1 MCNTGEGP
9 RVRAFTYFGGKMDS
23 LTITEQPTVPTSDQ
37 PPFPKILPSIG
48 WIVLYFLLQGVC
60 TAILLLAGVGGADP
74 ANAAS
79 AISNPVII
87 LWGLV
92 SSAVLQLFLMWLY
105 LRKDD
110 RMQRLGLTHFGR
122 ISFGRATIMAVVLV
136 AAAMI
141 FNYVYATYVIPGIG
155 MQEEMAKMLASIPR
169 TLPNVAAGF
178 FAIAIAAPVVE
189 ELLFR
194 GLLQNALAK
203 YLPIWGAIILSSF
216 LFALVHL
223 QPYAIPGLMSLGIAF
238 GYLYHR
244 TGSLRTNIMLHMV
257 NNAAALILTQG
268 IG

>member
-1 MCNTGEGP
+1 L
-9 RVRAFTYFGGKMDS
+9 
-23 LTITEQPTVPTSDQ
+23 LT
-37 PPFPKILPSIG
+37 
-48 WIVLYFLLQGVC
+48 
-60 TAILLLAGVGGADP
+60 GVGGADP
-74 ANAAS
+74 SNAAI
-79 AISNPVII
+79 AIGNPIII

-92 SSAVLQLFLMWLY
+92 SSAFLQLFLMWLY

-110 RMQRLGLTHFGR
+110 RMQKLGLTHFGR
-122 ISFGRATIMAVVLV
+122 ISFGRATILAVVLV

-169 TLPNVAAGF
+169 TPVNIAAGF
-178 FAIAIAAPVVE
+178 FAIAIAAPLVE

-194 GLLQNALAK
+194 GLLQNTLARH
-203 YLPIWGAIILSSF
+203 LPIWGAIILSSL

-257 NNAAALILTQG
+257 NNAIALILTQG
-268 IG
+268 MG